1 MAAVIL
7 ECYEEEVG
15 TIPMSSPD
23 LSAMTALAADNY
35 LYNTQWAG
43 MEFNAVA
50 YGDNGRAEEKAI
62 AGTLW
67 DLYDEKNDYCDKTPE
82 EMYQVYQ
89 QKLPTLQK
97 EYEAVKASY
106 EKIAQEYGE
115 TGEDAIYPPMEIYTL
130 DDFRNHKWDDDNAS
144 LGLEKVWDVVNH
156 FQNDFTSV
164 YNELIRTYPG
174 QKKEIDEVFVTH
186 KIYADTN
193 PGNGVYDHRDFYRDE
208 NHNKQYDIG
217 EYYVDYPLEEFQ
229 YRPGDV
235 IGQSTNYNRQWRQSV
250 QEVPGYF
257 IKVDNTVPFYL
268 VKVSVPDQFYLNYV
282 VRAWNRDGYIN
293 IPVPPEGYFALV
305 SIVPEGVQSN
315 GPLNFSSEV
324 FQRQYNTSL
333 SQGYF
338 MDHDFQVTGSI
349 PAAPS
354 MPGTS
359 GDTTPDDTADEEQTP
374 GFEIILFLG
383 ACIVA
388 FFFLKK
394 RKT

>member
-1 MAAVIL
+1 
-7 ECYEEEVG
+7 
-15 TIPMSSPD
+15 
-23 LSAMTALAADNY
+23 MTALAADNY
-35 LYNTQWAG
+35 LYKTQWAG

-67 DLYDEKNDYCDKTPE
+67 DLYDEKNDYCDMTPE
-82 EMYQVYQ
+82 EMYQAYQ
-89 QKLPTLQK
+89 QRLPMLQK
-97 EYEAVKASY
+97 EYEAAKASY
-106 EKIAQEYGE
+106 EKVAQEYGE
-115 TGEDAIYPPMEIYTL
+115 TGEEAIYPPMEIYTL

-144 LGLEKVWDVVNH
+144 LGLEKVWDVVSH

-174 QKKEIDEVFVTH
+174 QKKEIDEVFVSH

-305 SIVPEGVQSN
+305 SVVPEGVQSN

-324 FQRQYNTSL
+324 FQHQYNMSL

-359 GDTTPDDTADEEQTP
+359 GDTTPDDTADEKQTP
-374 GFEIILFLG
+374 GFGIIIFLV
-383 ACIVA
+383 ACIMV
-388 FFFLKK
+388 FLRVKK
-394 RKT
+394 RCT